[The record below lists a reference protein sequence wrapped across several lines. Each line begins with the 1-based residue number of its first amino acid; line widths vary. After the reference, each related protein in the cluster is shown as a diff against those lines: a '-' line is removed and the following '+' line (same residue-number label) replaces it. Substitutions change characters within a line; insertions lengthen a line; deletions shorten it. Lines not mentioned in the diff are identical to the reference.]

1 VIVLKILPSKEL
13 LDNNFYV
20 AYLLNL
26 YFSDLI
32 PSMLYL
38 LSTLIVP
45 T

>member
-1 VIVLKILPSKEL
+1 VTVLKILPSKEL
-13 LDNNFYV
+13 LENNFYV

-32 PSMLYL
+32 PSMLYV
-38 LSTLIVP
+38 LSALIVP